1 MAEDREK
8 ESKITLS
15 KTLQDAFLCLKFW
28 DVEEAWSPQSQI
40 YPAVWVTYNKMHFN
54 CQKEALI
61 MQIVVHY

>member
-28 DVEEAWSPQSQI
+28 EAEAWSPQS
-40 YPAVWVTYNKMHFN
+40 
-54 CQKEALI
+54 
-61 MQIVVHY
+61 